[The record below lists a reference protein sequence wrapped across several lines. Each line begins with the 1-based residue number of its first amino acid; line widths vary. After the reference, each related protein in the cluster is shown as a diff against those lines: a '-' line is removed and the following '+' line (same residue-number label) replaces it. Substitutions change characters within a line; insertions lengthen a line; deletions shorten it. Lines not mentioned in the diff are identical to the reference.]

1 MWVSKTGEV
10 EGRGQGQGQG
20 QGQNHGVKTLVTG
33 GAGFIGSAVVRQLL
47 ARGREVR
54 VMLAPREPD
63 DNVRGLEVELVR
75 ADLLDRA
82 AVTAAVAGC
91 DVVYHLAAI
100 YSLWLPD
107 ESIIYKVNVLGTQHV
122 LAAARAAGVKKVVHT
137 SSIAAIGVP
146 APGELADEQFRFNHW
161 DGGNAYIRSKYLS
174 DLDAQRAAAQ
184 GVPVTIVCP
193 GFPFGERDRGPTPT
207 GRFIVEALHRRVP
220 GYTSGGFC
228 AVDVDDV
235 AACHVLA
242 EEKGTIG
249 ARYIAGGHN
258 LTYREF
264 FETVTRVAALPPL
277 RRRIP
282 DVAVMGLAHVSEA
295 RARHGGPPPRIT
307 VKAARYALSTV
318 WYDCSRARHEL
329 GMPLTPLDTTIAK
342 AVRWFRDN
350 KS

>member
-1 MWVSKTGEV
+1 M
-10 EGRGQGQGQG
+10 
-20 QGQNHGVKTLVTG
+20 KTLVTG

-63 DNVRGLEVELVR
+63 DNVRGLEVETVR
-75 ADLLDRA
+75 ADLLDRGAVA
-82 AVTAAVAGC
+82 AAMAGC

-107 ESIIYKVNVLGTQHV
+107 ESLIYQVNVEGTKNV
-122 LAAARAAGVKKVVHT
+122 LFAALRAGVRRVVHT

-146 APGELADEQFRFNHW
+146 PEGELADERFRFNHW
-161 DGGNAYIRSKYLS
+161 AGGNAYIRSKYLS
-174 DLDAQRAAAQ
+174 DLDAQRFAAE
-184 GVPVTIVCP
+184 GLPVVIVCP

-220 GYTSGGFC
+220 GYTAGGFC

-242 EEKGTIG
+242 EEKGRVG
-249 ARYIAGGHN
+249 ERYIAGGHN

-264 FETVTRVAALPPL
+264 FATVTRVAGLPPI

-282 DVAVMGLAHVSEA
+282 SAAVLALAWGSEA
-295 RARHGGPPPRIT
+295 RARRGGPPPRIT
-307 VKAARYALSTV
+307 TKAARYALSTV
-318 WYDCSRARHEL
+318 WYDTAKARREL
-329 GMPLTPLDTTIAK
+329 GMPLTPLDITIER
-342 AVRWFRDN
+342 AVRWFRDHGMAPPAPAP
-350 KS
+350 